1 MNDSNSNVDP
11 GEIDK
16 FSQLAAKWWDPDSE
30 FKPLHDIN
38 PLRLTWID
46 NFVGG
51 LKGKKVCDVGC
62 GGGILSESMAKK
74 GAIVKGIDLSEKS
87 INVARIHSKKID
99 SSVKYEMISSHD
111 LAKKEKNTYDLV
123 TCMEMLEHV
132 PDPKFEIKS
141 CTNLLKPEGKV
152 IFSTIN
158 RNAKSFI
165 FAIIGAE
172 YILKLLPKGTHE
184 YKKLIKPSEIVSGA
198 REQNLY
204 SFEIIGLTYN
214 PFTKTYKL
222 CSDTDVNYMI
232 GFQK

>member
-1 MNDSNSNVDP
+1 MDDFNSNIDS

-16 FSQLAAKWWDPDSE
+16 FSKLAAKWWDPNSE

-87 INVARIHSKKID
+87 INVARIHSQKID

-111 LAKKEKNTYDLV
+111 LAKQEKNTFDLV

-132 PDPKFEIKS
+132 PNPKFEIES

-158 RNAKSFI
+158 RNIKSFF

-184 YKKLIKPSEIVSGA
+184 YKKLIKPSEIVSAA
-198 REQNLY
+198 REQNLCT
-204 SFEIIGLTYN
+204 FEIIGLTYN

-222 CSDTDVNYMI
+222 CSDTDVNYMV